1 MHLGI
6 LTRSLP
12 PHMCGLGGHSVCLAN
27 ALRALEHD
35 VLIIAGRGASG
46 VGIRIIGDEWTRAAL
61 ERLRQSL
68 ESSSLDHLVLQYTP
82 AAFSEGDWRVCQAI
96 ADFWRMVGA
105 RVPTSL
111 IVHETYFRSWRHPP
125 SLVRGTWQKSVL
137 GTLAKASGYVF
148 SASAPLVEEMLG
160 WGLMRPPVRLP
171 IGSNIDVAPADRA
184 ILCRSYGLSEEDIVL
199 TLFGCGKNLE
209 RMPRHFRIVESR
221 LQESRIAHTW
231 LLLGGVPRELLSPR
245 ARVLSPGWLSFE
257 ALSAHLRM
265 SDIFLMPHF
274 GGIGAKRGTLMS
286 AMAHGLPVVGTRGVM
301 TDPFWSD
308 VPAVALFDEKAE
320 EDFTEG
326 VLALCRDGGLR
337 QSMGSQNADY
347 FRANLTWP
355 TIAAKF
361 LNAIRT
367 ERENNVH

>member
-1 MHLGI
+1 
-6 LTRSLP
+6 
-12 PHMCGLGGHSVCLAN
+12 
-27 ALRALEHD
+27 
-35 VLIIAGRGASG
+35 
-46 VGIRIIGDEWTRAAL
+46 
-61 ERLRQSL
+61 
-68 ESSSLDHLVLQYTP
+68 
-82 AAFSEGDWRVCQAI
+82 
-96 ADFWRMVGA
+96 
-105 RVPTSL
+105 
-111 IVHETYFRSWRHPP
+111 
-125 SLVRGTWQKSVL
+125 
-137 GTLAKASGYVF
+137 
-148 SASAPLVEEMLG
+148 
-160 WGLMRPPVRLP
+160 
-171 IGSNIDVAPADRA
+171 
-184 ILCRSYGLSEEDIVL
+184 
-199 TLFGCGKNLE
+199 
-209 RMPRHFRIVESR
+209 
-221 LQESRIAHTW
+221 
-231 LLLGGVPRELLSPR
+231 
-245 ARVLSPGWLSFE
+245 
-257 ALSAHLRM
+257 M